1 MRLRQSKM
9 RSDVAHCAEAAP
21 ASEGCSCRDAGYWSW
36 KDMWRHR
43 EQDVRT
49 VRNEAR
55 CPTNG
60 TLHGRDCGYHD
71 EAFCKIP
78 QSPSWS

>member
-1 MRLRQSKM
+1 MTWPTAQKLHLPLK
-9 RSDVAHCAEAAP
+9 DAA
-21 ASEGCSCRDAGYWSW
+21 AVMLAYWSW